1 MRVVLFLLLSFYT
14 LASYG
19 QTDSLLTRQQHTLDS
34 LIQKPLHPG
43 LDSVQHDFYAS
54 SDSLKNA
61 FRGKF
66 AALDSSQTGAQHILD
81 SLQGLHLP
89 HEKYVQKLDSIRQK
103 RESEIQS
110 LNQKMEG
117 LKSKATQRIDGLN
130 LPPEAKDQIAQVTGN
145 IDGFQ
150 LPVKDLNFGAMGVD
164 SPFGNLDGLSSSVES
179 PVGEIGELGGMPELP
194 GELGQVK
201 DVTGQLGGYQ
211 QDIKN
216 IAGGNLEDVKQIP
229 GALEGKAAEAT
240 GLGDVT
246 KQAEALNP
254 MLDAAKNPDAMKQQA
269 IKQVQQQAVNHFA
282 GKEQVL
288 QQAMEKMSKL
298 KSKYSSLNSLKDI
311 PKRRPNEMRGKP
323 MRERLLPGIAL
334 QIQKKGD
341 DILVDFN
348 PYIGYRLSGRLT
360 SGLGWNHRVG
370 YNTDRNGFTS
380 APRVYGPR
388 AYGEF
393 RLGKGFSPRAEF
405 EYMNTYVPPQ
415 LQTPVT
421 DPGVREWVPG
431 AFVGMKKD
439 YRFIGSVKGTAMIM
453 LRVFNVDHKSP
464 YADVLNVRFGFEFP
478 QRKKKPKKADAE
490 KKQEA
495 EKK

>member
-1 MRVVLFLLLSFYT
+1 MRVVLFLLLSFCT

-19 QTDSLLTRQQHTLDS
+19 QADSLLTRQQHTLDS
-34 LIQKPLHPG
+34 LIKKPLYPG
-43 LDSVQHDFYAS
+43 LDSIQHDFYTS

-66 AALDSSQTGAQHILD
+66 ATLDSSQAGAQHVID
-81 SLQGLHLP
+81 SLQALNLP
-89 HEKYVQKLDSIRQK
+89 HERYVQKLDSIRQK

-110 LNQKMEG
+110 LNQKVEG
-117 LKSKATQRIDGLN
+117 LKSKATQKIDGLN

-150 LPVKDLNFGAMGVD
+150 LPVKDLNLGAVGVD
-164 SPFGNLDGLSSSVES
+164 SPFGSLDGLSSSVES
-179 PVGEIGELGGMPELP
+179 PVGKIGELGGMPELP

-211 QDIKN
+211 QDIQN
-216 IAGGNLEDVKQIP
+216 IAGGNLKDVKQIP

-246 KQAEALNP
+246 KQAESLNP

-323 MRERLLPGIAL
+323 LRERLLPGIAL

-348 PYIGYRLSGRLT
+348 PYVGYRLSGRLT
-360 SGLGWNHRVG
+360 SGIGWNHRVG
-370 YNTDRNGFTS
+370 YNTDRNAFTS

-388 AYGEF
+388 VYGEF

-421 DPGVREWVPG
+421 DPGVRAWVPG

-478 QRKKKPKKADAE
+478 QKKKKAKKADAD
-490 KKQEA
+490 KKQDA

>member
-1 MRVVLFLLLSFYT
+1 MRVVLFLLLSFCT
-14 LASYG
+14 FASYG
-19 QTDSLLTRQQHTLDS
+19 QADTLLARQQHTLDS
-34 LIQKPLHPG
+34 LIKKPLHPG

-66 AALDSSQTGAQHILD
+66 VALDSSQAGAQHVID
-81 SLQGLHLP
+81 SLQALNLP

-110 LNQKMEG
+110 LNQKMGG
-117 LKSKATQRIDGLN
+117 LKSKATQKIDGRN

-150 LPVKDLNFGAMGVD
+150 LPVKDLNLGAVGVN
-164 SPFGNLDGLSSSVES
+164 SPFGSLDGLSSSVES
-179 PVGEIGELGGMPELP
+179 PVGKIGELGGMPELP

-240 GLGDVT
+240 GLGDVA
-246 KQAEALNP
+246 KQAESLNP

-323 MRERLLPGIAL
+323 LRERLLPGIAL

-370 YNTDRNGFTS
+370 YNTDHNLFTS
-380 APRVYGPR
+380 ATRVYGPR
-388 AYGEF
+388 VYGEF
-393 RLGKGFSPRAEF
+393 RLGKGFSPRAEL
-405 EYMNTYVPPQ
+405 ECMNTYVPQQ

-478 QRKKKPKKADAE
+478 QKKRKAKKADADKNE
-490 KKQEA
+490 EGYKK
-495 EKK
+495 

>member
-1 MRVVLFLLLSFYT
+1 MRVVFSLLLSFCT

-19 QTDSLLTRQQHTLDS
+19 QTDSLLTRPQQALDS
-34 LIQKPLHPG
+34 LARKPLHPG

-66 AALDSSQTGAQHILD
+66 AGLDSAQAGTQHILD
-81 SLQGLHLP
+81 SLQALQLP
-89 HEKYVQKLDSIRQK
+89 HEEYVQKLDSIRQK

-117 LKSKATQRIDGLN
+117 LKSKATGRINSLE
-130 LPPEAKDQIAQVTGN
+130 LPPQAQEQATALTSQ

-150 LPVKDLNFGAMGVD
+150 LPVKDLNLDAVGVD
-164 SPFGNLDGLSSSVES
+164 SPFGSLNGLTSAVDSR
-179 PVGEIGELGGMPELP
+179 VGKIGALGGMPEFP

-216 IAGGNLEDVKQIP
+216 IAGGNLQDVKQVP

-240 GLGDVT
+240 GLGEVT

-298 KSKYSSLNSLKDI
+298 KSKYASLNSLKDI
-311 PKRRPNEMRGKP
+311 PKRKPNEMRGKP
-323 MRERLLPGIAL
+323 LRERLLPGIAL

-341 DILVDFN
+341 DVLVDFN

-360 SGLGWNHRVG
+360 SGAGWNHRAS
-370 YNTDRNGFTS
+370 YNTDRNGLTM
-380 APRVYGPR
+380 APRIYGPR

-393 RLGKGFSPRAEF
+393 KLGKGFSPRAEF

-415 LQTPVT
+415 LQTPAT

-439 YRFIGSVKGTAMIM
+439 YRFIRSVKGTAMIM

-478 QRKKKPKKADAE
+478 QKKKSKKEKQTDAD
-490 KKQEA
+490 KK
-495 EKK
+495 

>member
-1 MRVVLFLLLSFYT
+1 MRVVLFLLLSFCT

-19 QTDSLLTRQQHTLDS
+19 QSDRLLTRKQHALDS
-34 LIQKPLHPG
+34 LIKKPLHPG
-43 LDSVQHDFYAS
+43 LDSVQHDFYTS

-66 AALDSSQTGAQHILD
+66 AALDSSQAGAQHVLD
-81 SLQGLHLP
+81 SLQGLNLP

-117 LKSKATQRIDGLN
+117 LKSKATQKIDGLN
-130 LPPEAKDQIAQVTGN
+130 LPPEAKGQIGQVTGN

-150 LPVKDLNFGAMGVD
+150 LPVKDLNLGAVAVD
-164 SPFGNLDGLSSSVES
+164 SPFGSLDGLSSSVES
-179 PVGEIGELGGMPELP
+179 PVGKIGELGMPELP

-201 DVTGQLGGYQ
+201 DVAGQLGGYQ

-216 IAGGNLEDVKQIP
+216 IAGGNLEDVTQIP

-254 MLDAAKNPDAMKQQA
+254 MLDAAKNPDAVKQQA

-298 KSKYSSLNSLKDI
+298 KSKI
-311 PKRRPNEMRGKP
+311 
-323 MRERLLPGIAL
+323 
-334 QIQKKGD
+334 
-341 DILVDFN
+341 
-348 PYIGYRLSGRLT
+348 
-360 SGLGWNHRVG
+360 
-370 YNTDRNGFTS
+370 
-380 APRVYGPR
+380 
-388 AYGEF
+388 
-393 RLGKGFSPRAEF
+393 F
-405 EYMNTYVPPQ
+405 ES
-415 LQTPVT
+415 
-421 DPGVREWVPG
+421 E
-431 AFVGMKKD
+431 
-439 YRFIGSVKGTAMIM
+439 
-453 LRVFNVDHKSP
+453 
-464 YADVLNVRFGFEFP
+464 
-478 QRKKKPKKADAE
+478 
-490 KKQEA
+490 
-495 EKK
+495 